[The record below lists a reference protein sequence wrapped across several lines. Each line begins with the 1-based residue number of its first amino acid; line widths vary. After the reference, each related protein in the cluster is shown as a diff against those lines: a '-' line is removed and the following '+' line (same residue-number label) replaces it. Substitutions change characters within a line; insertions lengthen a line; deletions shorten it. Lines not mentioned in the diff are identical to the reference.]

1 MIRKVLKKERDA
13 GKIKSLG
20 LGRDAKWM
28 QVKRKK

>member
-13 GKIKSLG
+13 GKIECLG

-28 QVKRKK
+28 QVKSKK